1 MMTEFKTLTGE
12 EKALLLK
19 APVLVSVLASCSPNQ
34 INETQKKDAI
44 RLAHLKTFTADPVL
58 LPYYQE
64 AEKHFAEQFDKTA
77 AFYYP
82 FDDAKRAALK
92 EEISRVGA
100 IIAKLDDLLAQ
111 RLRKSLERYAAHV
124 KRSTHSVFQDF
135 IFPLPIKGLTD

>member
-1 MMTEFKTLTGE
+1 MMTAFQILSNE
-12 EKALLLK
+12 ERALLLK
-19 APVLVSVLASCSPNQ
+19 APVLVSVLASCSYNQ

-64 AEKHFAEQFDKTA
+64 VEKHFAEQFDETA
-77 AFYYP
+77 AEYFP

-92 EEISRVGA
+92 EEISKVDA
-100 IIAKLDDLLAQ
+100 IIEKLDDVFGQ
-111 RLRKSLERYAAHV
+111 RLRRSLERYAAHV